1 MKRDRARF
9 APKGSAR
16 AGPAFARVA
25 EPKSAWGRI
34 DKPNGNR
41 PSRADQRPKGRQGAE
56 IAKFASLERA
66 ASAKPAGRP
75 QSARA
80 ALWLWFC
87 RRFERRG
94 NLALA
99 EPRRLSCESWR
110 GMERM
115 TAQGL
120 LDALEPRRPK
130 TPAPG
135 RRCSSA
141 GGGRGLAKPT
151 PGAERAARR
160 RNYPNLFD
168 ILLQEFRVRAE
179 PHENIMRLID
189 NPIKRAKTRSALRRQ
204 IAKLGRNGRVL
215 TNSRRNYSF
224 VTPF

>member
-1 MKRDRARF
+1 MRPRVR
-9 APKGSAR
+9 P
-16 AGPAFARVA
+16 GPARLLLGSPSPNRLGGESINRTRIAQAARISGQRGAKAPRLQSLQVLK
-25 EPKSAWGRI
+25 EPL
-34 DKPNGNR
+34 R
-41 PSRADQRPKGRQGAE
+41 PSPRPGPKALGRLCGCG
-56 IAKFASLERA
+56 FAA
-66 ASAKPAGRP
+66 A
-75 QSARA
+75 
-80 ALWLWFC
+80 
-87 RRFERRG
+87 FERRG

-120 LDALEPRRPK
+120 SDALEPRRPK
-130 TPAPG
+130 TPAPD

-141 GGGRGLAKPT
+141 GGGRGSAKPT

-168 ILLQEFRVRAE
+168 ILLQEFWVRAE
-179 PHENIMRLID
+179 PHENIMRSID
-189 NPIKRAKTRSALRRQ
+189 NPIKRSKTRSALRRQ
-204 IAKLGRNGRVL
+204 IAKLGRNGRFL